1 MAAPVHPVVAGVD
14 GSEYAVTAAEW
25 AAEEAG
31 RRRTALH
38 LVTINDDPARAEY
51 ADKALREAVERCRA
65 RTESDVTGETISG
78 HPVDELLRS
87 SERAQL
93 VVLGSRGQGRF
104 ADALLGSVSNAVA
117 TRAACPVVVIRG
129 VPTGT
134 GPVVVG
140 VDDSPTSQDALRCAF
155 EAAAQRGTDL
165 LVVEAWREE
174 GLLAVPLIPEDREKV
189 QRRIDQ
195 ALTEQLAGFRAKYP
209 EVNARPL
216 ARYGHPVATLKDIAR
231 DAQLLVVGHRGRGG
245 FDGLFLGSVA
255 AGVLHHAL
263 CPVMV
268 VRAAVRARQ
277 PAA

>member
-1 MAAPVHPVVAGVD
+1 MPSPAQPVVAGVD
-14 GSEYAVTAAEW
+14 GSEYAVTAAQW

-31 RRRTALH
+31 RRRTTLH
-38 LVTINDDPARAEY
+38 LVAINDDPVRAEY

-65 RTESDVTGETISG
+65 RTESEVTGETISG
-78 HPVDELLRS
+78 HPVDELLRY

-117 TRAACPVVVIRG
+117 TRAASPVVVIRG
-129 VPTGT
+129 TPAGT
-134 GPVVVG
+134 GPIVVG
-140 VDDSPTSQDALRCAF
+140 VDGSPTSQDALRCAF
-155 EAAAQRGTDL
+155 EAATRRGADL
-165 LVVEAWREE
+165 IVVEAWHEE
-174 GLLAVPLIPEDREKV
+174 GLLAVPPVPEDREKV
-189 QRRIDQ
+189 QRRLTQ
-195 ALTEQLAGFRAKYP
+195 ALTEQLAGLRAKYP
-209 EVNARPL
+209 DVNARPIV
-216 ARYGHPVATLKDIAR
+216 RHGHPVATLKDIAR

-255 AGVLHHAL
+255 AGVLRHAL